1 MPEACF
7 QHDARRAGTQ
17 GPQAVR
23 LPPWVPDISLTRNS
37 GMTCRCSFK
46 PKPL

>member
-17 GPQAVR
+17 GPQGVR
-23 LPPWVPDISLTRNS
+23 LPLWVPDISLREIP
-37 GMTCRCSFK
+37 G
-46 PKPL
+46 